1 MNKPWEDEPNEL
13 DFMVEGFPCAIRR
26 HRSLL
31 YLSGYIGVSP
41 YIAPSNYNDFW
52 PDVHGGWTF
61 SSDRKPNGN
70 PDGLVWF
77 GFDCA
82 DCDDIVP
89 GGRFI
94 HEWQTYRTI
103 QYVREELE
111 RVAKELAEEI
121 V

>member
-26 HRSLL
+26 HRRLL
-31 YLSGYIGVSP
+31 HLCGYIGVSP
-41 YIAPSNYNDFW
+41 YIAPSNYDDFW
-52 PDVHGGWTF
+52 PAVHGGWTF
-61 SSDRKPNGN
+61 SSNRKPNGN

-82 DCDDIVP
+82 HAGDLIP
-89 GGRFI
+89 GMRAFPGD
-94 HEWQTYRTI
+94 EYRTI